1 MTLTQLAKLTGTS
14 VGTISKAFSG
24 SREISDE
31 TKKRIFETAKQHGC
45 FDKYYKAPRK
55 RPLIA
60 LMPPE
65 PEGEYYGREI
75 GMLEKAFNESGADT
89 IIAFTRFDHERQEH
103 LFRELAY
110 GLKVDGIVSWGI
122 SKEEKN
128 PDQIPLV
135 IISAIKQGGN
145 SDTVTVDF
153 ESGIN
158 ELAITLKRY
167 GHSDVGFIGER
178 LTTYKEVILK
188 KAMRKEGI
196 AVHDK
201 YFVRSKARFGEAGA
215 QGMRELIKRNAVPSV
230 IVAGYDQ
237 IAYGAMQEA
246 QANGYRIPEDI
257 SLVGIDDIPTSQYG
271 EIQLSSLYI
280 DFESACQKIVELI
293 YKRIENRYYRA
304 REQINIPVKL
314 NVRGS
319 LLNKNK

>member
-1 MTLTQLAKLTGTS
+1 
-14 VGTISKAFSG
+14 
-24 SREISDE
+24 
-31 TKKRIFETAKQHGC
+31 
-45 FDKYYKAPRK
+45 
-55 RPLIA
+55 
-60 LMPPE
+60 MPPE
-65 PEGEYYGREI
+65 PEGEFYGREI
-75 GMLEKAFNESGADT
+75 GLIEKAFTESGADT
-89 IIAFTRFDHERQEH
+89 IITFTRFDQERQEH

-110 GLKVDGIVSWGI
+110 GLKVDGIVLWGI

-128 PDQIPLV
+128 PDQIPLIV
-135 IISAIKQGGN
+135 ISATKQGGN

-201 YFVRSKARFGEAGA
+201 YFVRSRSRFADAGVE
-215 QGMRELIKRNAVPSV
+215 GMKELIKRNAVPSV

-257 SLVGIDDIPTSQYG
+257 SFVGMDDITSSQYG
-271 EIQLSSLYI
+271 EIPLSSLCV
-280 DFESACQKIVELI
+280 DFESACPKIVELI

-319 LLNKNK
+319 LLDKNK